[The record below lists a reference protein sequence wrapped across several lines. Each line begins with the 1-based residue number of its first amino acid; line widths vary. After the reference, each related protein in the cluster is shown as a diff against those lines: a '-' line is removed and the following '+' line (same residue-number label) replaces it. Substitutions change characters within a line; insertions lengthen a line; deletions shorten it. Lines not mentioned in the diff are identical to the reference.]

1 MWAVK
6 LHYKKRLLCD
16 VHVYEK
22 TLGYMRSILTV
33 IRTAKEKKKSER
45 NVNSESASCIV
56 ICYVE
61 N

>member
-22 TLGYMRSILTV
+22 TIGYMGSILTM
-33 IRTAKEKKKSER
+33 IRTAKKKKSEQ

>member
-22 TLGYMRSILTV
+22 ALVYMGSILTM
-33 IRTAKEKKKSER
+33 IRTAKEKKKGTE
-45 NVNSESASCIV
+45 C
-56 ICYVE
+56 
-61 N
+61 